1 MPLVAYPTP
10 KAKFQAE
17 AAYVREHKA
26 LIQTPAF
33 ERAID
38 TALLQFSNQLSKT
51 PPSDMG
57 GAASSYLRLLGAQ
70 EFAHLLFNLAEQP
83 IATPKRD
90 LDNLDHRS

>member
-1 MPLVAYPTP
+1 MPIPVFPTP
-10 KAKFQAE
+10 KQKFAAE

-26 LIQTPAF
+26 LIQRPEF

-38 TALLQFSNQLSKT
+38 TALLQFSRQLSET
-51 PPSDMG
+51 PPNDMG

-70 EFAHLLFNLAEQP
+70 EFARLLFNLAEQP
-83 IATPKRD
+83 IATVKRD